1 MTLKQLNQMPE
12 AEAMSLMRDC
22 CAAEAWVRGM
32 VGARPF
38 SSSEALHGTAR
49 ALWPSLMES
58 DWLAAFEA
66 HPKIGDIKSLKARY
80 ASTEAM
86 ASGEQAGARIAP
98 EAVLQQLKDG
108 NDAYYARFG
117 FIFMVCA
124 TGKSAEQ
131 MLELLEARLPNQRAE
146 EIRIAAAEQAKITHI
161 RLDKLL

>member
-1 MTLKQLNQMPE
+1 MTLEQLNQLPE
-12 AEAMSLMRDC
+12 AEAATLMRDC
-22 CAAEAWVRGM
+22 CAAEVWVRGM

-38 SSSEALHGTAR
+38 ASREALHGTAR

-98 EAVLQQLKDG
+98 EAVLQKLKDG

-117 FIFMVCA
+117 FIFIVCA

-131 MLELLEARLPNQRAE
+131 MLELLEARLPNERAE

>member
-1 MTLKQLNQMPE
+1 MTLEQFNQMPE
-12 AEAMSLMRDC
+12 AEAETLMRDC

-38 SSSEALHGTAR
+38 ASPEALHGSAR

-86 ASGEQAGARIAP
+86 ASGEQAGARVAS
-98 EAVLQQLKDG
+98 EAVLHRLKEG
-108 NDAYYARFG
+108 NDAYYAKFG
-117 FIFMVCA
+117 FIFIVCA

-131 MLELLEARLPNQRAE
+131 MLELLEARLPNERAE